1 MKEYKGIID
10 KVIRDN
16 YQEILVI
23 DIFQDKI
30 YKYKYVDDNFK
41 MIEELS
47 YMDYLNRC
55 KNFIYEDDLD
65 KYVDALAISR
75 LENGEGKTSVSYRML
90 DEAGGYQEYI
100 NDIALYQ

>member
-16 YQEILVI
+16 YQEVLVI

-41 MIEELS
+41 MI
-47 YMDYLNRC
+47 
-55 KNFIYEDDLD
+55 
-65 KYVDALAISR
+65 
-75 LENGEGKTSVSYRML
+75 
-90 DEAGGYQEYI
+90 
-100 NDIALYQ
+100 